1 MKNFKISIFS
11 TQPYDRT
18 FLTSANG
25 KDEFAKYNFQLEF
38 YAFPLSEETVPL
50 AQASDA
56 VCVFVNDVLD
66 SAVLNALHMNG
77 TRAILLRC
85 AGYNNVDLVTAE
97 KLGIFVAH
105 VPAYAPEAVAE
116 YAVAL
121 IQTLN
126 RQTHRAYNR
135 VREGNFS
142 LVGLMGFT
150 MSGKTVGVVGTGKI
164 GIATARIL
172 KGFGC
177 RLLAYDPFPVK
188 AFEELGDYV
197 ELDQLLEQSDIVSLH
212 CPLMDATRH
221 IINDRTLGKMKEGAM
236 LVNTSRGGLV
246 SRFSPHRANQ
256 SDSKLRSILQ
266 QLLLPLKDEN

>member
-11 TQPYDRT
+11 AQPYDRT
-18 FLTSANG
+18 FLASANES
-25 KDEFAKYNFQLEF
+25 KDFSSHGYQLEF
-38 YAFPLSEETVPL
+38 HSFPLSEQTAPL

-66 SAVLNALHMNG
+66 APVLNALHTNG
-77 TRAILLRC
+77 TRAVLLRC
-85 AGYNNVDLVTAE
+85 AGYNNVDLVEAE

-105 VPAYAPEAVAE
+105 VPAYSPEAVAE

-121 IQTLN
+121 MQTLN

-150 MSGKTVGVVGTGKI
+150 MHGKTVGVVGTGKI
-164 GIATARIL
+164 GLVTAKIL
-172 KGFGC
+172 SGFGC
-177 RLLAYDPFPVK
+177 KLVAFDPYPGK
-188 AFEELGDYV
+188 AFEEYGKYV
-197 ELDQLLEQSDIVSLH
+197 GLDELLEQSDIVTLH
-212 CPLMDATRH
+212 CPLMESTKH
-221 IINDRTLGKMKEGAM
+221 VINEASLGKMKKGAM

-246 SRFSPHRANQ
+246 SVPPR
-256 SDSKLRSILQ
+256 L
-266 QLLLPLKDEN
+266 